1 MTLDSTPVTRSAVVL
16 VAGQGTRISSVTS
29 DPKCLL
35 EVAGKALI
43 DHHLDNLEACGFT
56 EVVLVVGYRKDRIRS
71 HIDARRTN
79 MNVRLL
85 DNPHYDDYGN
95 GYSLALGLEYVT
107 GPCIAI
113 DGDLIYEFSV
123 LDRFLKGGPA
133 NTVLVGS
140 GSIDDIEATKV
151 ILNHAGAI
159 AAVVDKR
166 ALTRTEAAAFLGEAI
181 GVLHFTE
188 EGRKTLLR
196 CSAEFFAAPQ
206 NLPKNWEPQ
215 LNFAMSQQALQAQ
228 YFEDG
233 RWIEIDTP
241 EDYARARKLFGDEVE
256 LLAPA
261 CR

>member
-16 VAGQGTRISSVTS
+16 IAGQGTRISSVTP

-43 DHHLDNLEACGFT
+43 DHHLDNLEALGFT
-56 EVVLVVGYRKDRIRS
+56 DVVLVVGYRKDRIRA
-71 HIDARRTN
+71 HIGARRTS
-79 MNVRLL
+79 MKVRFC
-85 DNPHYDDYGN
+85 DNPRYDEYGN

-123 LDRFLKGGPA
+123 LDRFLEGEPA

-140 GSIDDIEATKV
+140 GSVDDIEATKV
-151 ILNHAGAI
+151 ILNHEGAI

-166 ALTRTEAAAFLGEAI
+166 ALTLAEVAAFLGEAI

-196 CSAEFFAAPQ
+196 RSAEFFATPQ
-206 NLPKNWEPQ
+206 NLPKNWEPL
-215 LNFAMSQQALQAQ
+215 LNFAIPQQALQAQ
-228 YFEDG
+228 YFEEG

-241 EDYARARKLFGDEVE
+241 EDYARARELFGDEVE
-256 LLAPA
+256 SPTAG